1 MAKKPETPNLPPL
14 VDSLDAKEI
23 FVSEVV
29 GTGVIAGCI
38 SVNLACHRWT
48 ASEGGAQ
55 PEFTRVMVARLVLSG
70 EAATQLTHH
79 LANLAQQTKQ
89 VGEAQAAA
97 AKSDGNG
104 KPAAK
109 N

>member
-1 MAKKPETPNLPPL
+1 MAKKPETSNPPPL
-14 VDSLDAKEI
+14 KDSPDAKEI

-48 ASEGGAQ
+48 VPEGASQ
-55 PEFTRVMVARLVLSG
+55 PEFSRVVVARLVLSG
-70 EAATQLTHH
+70 DAANQLAQH
-79 LANLAQQTKQ
+79 LASLAQQAKQ
-89 VGEAQAAA
+89 AGAEKAG
-97 AKSDGNG
+97 GNG

-109 N
+109 T